1 MLRSRV
7 YGLFKKKR
15 LIILKIAQKC
25 IRNRR
30 EKTEREK
37 KTSNNAF
44 KIEGEKQRGKKYS
57 VMEGSEVEAPDM
69 LFSP

>member
-15 LIILKIAQKC
+15 LIILKITQKC

-30 EKTEREK
+30 EKTERKK

-44 KIEGEKQRGKKYS
+44 KIEGKNREEKNI
-57 VMEGSEVEAPDM
+57 A
-69 LFSP
+69 